1 MEEKYVALIKC
12 PECGKEISGT
22 VKYCPNCVV
31 KIKKQNSIT
40 DKAKTKNYIVL
51 AVSIILIIIAISL
64 VVSSE
69 FKYYLDN
76 IDYYTEQYENAKS
89 HSSGFLGGSYASLA
103 SKWKD
108 MRDEAIMYV
117 ALHSIGAIALSIGGG
132 VGLYRGLKKIKNAGE
147 KSNGAN

>member
-1 MEEKYVALIKC
+1 MALIKC
-12 PECGKEISGT
+12 SECGKEISDT
-22 VKYCPNCVV
+22 VKYCPNCGVE
-31 KIKKQNSIT
+31 IKKQNSIT
-40 DKAKTKNYIVL
+40 DKAKIKNYIVI
-51 AVSIILIIIAISL
+51 AVSIVLIIIAISL
-64 VVSSE
+64 VTSSE

-76 IDYYTEQYENAKS
+76 IDYYTEQYENARS